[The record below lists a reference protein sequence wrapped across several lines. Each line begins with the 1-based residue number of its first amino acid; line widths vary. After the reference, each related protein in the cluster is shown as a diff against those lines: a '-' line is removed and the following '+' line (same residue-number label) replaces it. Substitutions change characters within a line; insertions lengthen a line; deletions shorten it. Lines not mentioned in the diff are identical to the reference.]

1 MVNGLR
7 RGRRKAGSDGSSAKP
22 GRSTR
27 GRAVVQH
34 HWSLRAEGK
43 DAGTRGKPVPREH
56 DGPEHGRSRR
66 GAAGAGS
73 ASPEL

>member
-7 RGRRKAGSDGSSAKP
+7 RGWRGVGSATSSASP
-22 GRSTR
+22 GRSKR
-27 GRAVVQH
+27 GRAVAQH